1 MAACASAFEGP
12 EKKLEIILFTAQS
25 DLRENPGDRWQQ
37 VAAASGAEILSQI
50 SSLSLDAYLLSE
62 SSLFVWADR
71 ILMITCGQTVL
82 LRALPEILKIVG
94 RQNVAM
100 VFYERKNL
108 MFPEEQP
115 ADFEADVS
123 LLSEYFPG
131 KSYRLGP
138 ANADHVH
145 LFFSSHA
152 KIEAKQDVTLQILMS
167 DLSPDMAR
175 RFFAD
180 NGTARRIAARTGIES
195 LYSGMRIDS
204 HLFTPAGFSVNG
216 IRDARYF
223 TVHVTPQRSGSYTS
237 FETNMIEEDYGPV
250 VFEVLDIF
258 RPERFTLVLTSSMDP
273 RCRPLHQTLPDRA
286 PGYRALEKS
295 YHEFNC
301 GYAVSFFNC
310 GKTAGRNIDP

>member
-12 EKKLEIILFTAQS
+12 EKKLEIILFTVQP
-25 DLRENPGDRWQQ
+25 DLRDNPGNRWQK
-37 VAAASGAEILSQI
+37 VAAASGAEILSQV
-50 SSLSLDAYLLSE
+50 SSPSLDAYLLSE

-71 ILMITCGQTVL
+71 ILMITCGRTVL

-94 RQNVAM
+94 RGNVAM

-123 LLSEYFPG
+123 ILNEYFPG

-152 KIEAKQDVTLQILMS
+152 EIDASRDVTLQILMS
-167 DLSPDMAR
+167 DLSRDTAR

-180 NGTARRIAARTGIES
+180 NGSAERIAARTGIEA
-195 LYSGMRIDS
+195 LYSGMQIDS
-204 HLFTPAGFSVNG
+204 HLFSPAGFSLNG
-216 IRDARYF
+216 VCDTRYF
-223 TVHVTPQRSGSYTS
+223 TVHVTPQRNGSYTS
-237 FETNMIEEDYGPV
+237 FETNTIEDDYAPV
-250 VFEVLDIF
+250 VAGVLDIF
-258 RPERFTLVLTSSMDP
+258 RPERFSLVLTSTMDP
-273 RCRPLHQTLPDRA
+273 HSRRLHHTLPDRA

-310 GKTAGRNIDP
+310 GRSADRSAAP